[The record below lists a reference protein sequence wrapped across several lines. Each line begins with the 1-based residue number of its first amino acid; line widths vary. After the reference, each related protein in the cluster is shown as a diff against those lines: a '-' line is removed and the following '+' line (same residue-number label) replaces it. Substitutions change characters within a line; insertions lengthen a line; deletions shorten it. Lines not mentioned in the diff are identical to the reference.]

1 MANSDMINVRYEEA
15 TLKISVGHPVS
26 YVIPNED
33 VFAVKVNNEVHSIF
47 YKLIQDSVCESIT
60 YYTEE
65 GQRIYA
71 RSLKFLL
78 LMACHRL
85 YPDLKLEFTNKI
97 GRDYLVKLSG
107 MEISKE
113 NVKAIKKEMRKI
125 ISAEIPIK
133 KLKVNFEEAKRIY
146 SKMGSIEQLENFK
159 IKIKETFTFY
169 ECNGYYNYLY
179 GLIVPNTKYIK
190 GFDLVRFK
198 KKNALVLV
206 LPSKEDINVVDNKI
220 NPNRVYKEF
229 SKFKEFSNIIGINN
243 VADVNSCVLSGDI
256 GKIIRYSEAEQE
268 RRLINVVD
276 AIMKKGDVKIVFIA
290 GPSSSGK
297 TTFSQRLA
305 EQLKLEGKN
314 SIPLAMD
321 NYFQDEEYIPR
332 DKNGEYDFETVE
344 NVDIELFE
352 KHLIEMLDGKEV
364 EVPEYNFK
372 DHVKE
377 YKGRKIHLEKND
389 ILIVEGIHALNPLMS
404 SKLDSK
410 KIFKI
415 YIAPLLTL
423 GYDNYT
429 KVSSND
435 TRLLRRIVRDSQ
447 SRSVSAEDTLRRWSK
462 VRQGEE
468 LNIFPYVKE
477 ADVIYNTSLIYEVGV
492 LKSFAENLLLN
503 VGSSSPYYCDA
514 RRLYK
519 MLQNFRS
526 IETTEIPLNSIIK
539 EFVGKGCFYR

>member
-1 MANSDMINVRYEEA
+1 MSIDNMITVKYGEE
-15 TLKISVGHPVS
+15 TFEILEGHKVS
-26 YVIPNED
+26 YVIPSED
-33 VFAVKVNNEVHSIF
+33 VFAVKVNNEVHSIY

-60 YYTEE
+60 YYSEE
-65 GQRIYA
+65 GERIYA

-78 LMACHRL
+78 LMACHKI
-85 YPDLKLEFTNKI
+85 YPNLKLEFTNKI
-97 GRDYLVKLSG
+97 GRDYLVKFSDFD
-107 MEISKE
+107 ISDID
-113 NVKAIKKEMRKI
+113 VKSIKKEMKRL
-125 ISAEIPIK
+125 ISAKLPIK
-133 KLKVNFEEAKRIY
+133 KIKVNFEEAKKIY

-159 IKIKETFTFY
+159 IKIKEVFTFY
-169 ECNGYYNYLY
+169 ECAGYYNYLY
-179 GLIVPNTKYIK
+179 GLIVPNTGYIK
-190 GFDLVRFK
+190 EFDLIRFK

-220 NPNRVYKEF
+220 NPNKIYKEF
-229 SKFKEFSNIIGINN
+229 SKFKEFSSIIGINN
-243 VADVNSCVLSGDI
+243 VADVNSCVLNNEI

-268 RRLINVVD
+268 RRLINVAKDIV
-276 AIMKKGDVKIVFIA
+276 KKGKVKIVFIA

-305 EQLKLEGKN
+305 EQLKLDGKN

-321 NYFQDEEYIPR
+321 NYFQDEELIPR
-332 DKNGEYDFETVE
+332 DKNGEYDFESIN
-344 NVDIELFE
+344 NVDIKLFE
-352 KHLIEMLDGKEV
+352 KHLIDMLAGKEV
-364 EVPEYNFK
+364 DVPEYNFK
-372 DHVKE
+372 EHVKE
-377 YKGRKIHLEKND
+377 YKGRKILLKEND
-389 ILIVEGIHALNPLMS
+389 ILIIEGIHALNPLIS
-404 SKLDSK
+404 SKLDSQ

-423 GYDNYT
+423 GYDNFT

-447 SRSVSAEDTLRRWSK
+447 SRSINAEDTLKLWKK

-468 LNIFPYVKE
+468 LNIFPYVSE
-477 ADVIYNTSLIYEVGV
+477 ADVIYNTSLIYELGV
-492 LKSFAENLLLN
+492 LKPFAENLLLN
-503 VGSSSPYYCDA
+503 VSSDSVYYCDA

>member
-1 MANSDMINVRYEEA
+1 MLNNSKLNVRYGENEFEVSENK
-15 TLKISVGHPVS
+15 LVSEIISD
-26 YVIPNED
+26 ND
-33 VFAVKVNNEVHSIF
+33 TFAVKVNNEVHSI
-47 YKLIQDSVCESIT
+47 YYRLTQDSVCEAIN
-60 YYTEE
+60 YYSEE
-65 GQRIYA
+65 GERIYSH
-71 RSLKFLL
+71 SLKYLL
-78 LMACHRL
+78 LMACHNI
-85 YPDLKLEFTNKI
+85 YPKLKLEFTNKI
-97 GRDYLVKLSG
+97 GRDYLVKISG
-107 MEISKE
+107 MDITKYDVNLIKEEMNRLIESKL
-113 NVKAIKKEMRKI
+113 
-125 ISAEIPIK
+125 PIK
-133 KLKVNFEEAKRIY
+133 KLKVNFETAKKIY
-146 SKMGSIEQLENFK
+146 LDMGSIEQLENFK
-159 IKIKETFTFY
+159 IKIKENFTFY

-179 GLIVPNTKYIK
+179 GLIVPNTKYIR
-190 GFDLVRFK
+190 GFDIVSFK
-198 KKNALVLV
+198 KENALILV
-206 LPSKEDINVVDNKI
+206 LPNKDNIDAVDIKI
-220 NPNRVYKEF
+220 NPNKVYKEF
-229 SKFKEFSNIIGINN
+229 GKFKSFSTIIGINN
-243 VADVNSCVLSGDI
+243 VADINSCVLDGSI

-268 RRLINVVD
+268 RRLINV
-276 AIMKKGDVKIVFIA
+276 AGNIIKRGNIKIIFIS

-305 EQLKLEGKN
+305 EQLKLDGKN

-332 DKNGEYDFETVE
+332 DEYGEYDYESVE

-352 KHLIEMLDGKEV
+352 NNLIDMLSGKEV
-364 EVPEYNFK
+364 KIPEYNFK
-372 DHVKE
+372 DHAKE
-377 YKGRKIHLEKND
+377 YKGRKILLDKDD
-389 ILIVEGIHALNPLMS
+389 ILIVEGIHALNPIIS
-404 SKLDSK
+404 SKLDSS

-447 SRSVSAEDTLRRWSK
+447 SRSMSAEDTLKVWKK

-468 LNIFPYVKE
+468 ANIFPYVKE

-503 VGSSSPYYCDA
+503 VNSDSKYYSDA

-526 IETTEIPLNSIIK
+526 IETSEIPLNSIIK